1 MRQTLTYLKGR
12 LLEAS
17 TWAGFAALFLAGAPF
32 ISTLVYGSVIC
43 GAIAVLMPDF
53 KVQAT

>member
-32 ISTLVYGSVIC
+32 ISTLVYGSVIS